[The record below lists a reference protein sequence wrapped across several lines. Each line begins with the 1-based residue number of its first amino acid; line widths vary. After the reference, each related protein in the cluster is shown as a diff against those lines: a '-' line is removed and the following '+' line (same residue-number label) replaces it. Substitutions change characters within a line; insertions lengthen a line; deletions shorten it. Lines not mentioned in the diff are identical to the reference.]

1 MTLFGMSIDWG
12 TVGLRTAVVVA
23 GLAIWFWSQ
32 ALIGRQRRAPDML
45 PGDRL
50 HDWTAGWHR
59 WLENH
64 PRATNALLVISS
76 LFIDLFGLFLI
87 GSALLGPSF
96 APFLAMIIVFSM
108 RQICQGLCSLPQPP
122 GKIWRHPGFPSL
134 LVTYH
139 VSNDLFFS
147 GHTAIAVLGAIEAV
161 AHLPAWLAA
170 IAVLVA
176 FGQMLFIIV
185 LRGHYTLD
193 VIAGLFAAFVGSA
206 LAQQLAPWI
215 DGLLKA

>member
-1 MTLFGMSIDWG
+1 MNHLATSIEWG
-12 TVGLRTAVVVA
+12 TVGLRTGVVVA
-23 GLAIWFWSQ
+23 GLIIWFWTQ
-32 ALIGRQRRAPDML
+32 AMIGRQAGGPSAL

-59 WLENH
+59 WLADH
-64 PRATNALLVISS
+64 PRATNSALIVSS
-76 LFIDLFGLFLI
+76 LLIDLFGLSLI
-87 GSALLGPSF
+87 GAALFGPSF

-108 RQICQGLCSLPQPP
+108 RQVCQRLCTLPQPP

-147 GHTAIAVLGAIEAV
+147 GHTALAVLGAIEAC
-161 AHLPAWLAA
+161 AHAPAWLAA
-170 IAVLVA
+170 IAVLIA
-176 FGQMLFIIV
+176 LGQMLFIIV

-206 LAQQLAPWI
+206 LAHQLAPWV
-215 DGLLKA
+215 DGFLKA